1 MASILGGSSGG
12 GAGSGQIRCKFKRRR
27 RRRSKRKEK
36 VSSMLSALIVPFKYM
51 SPGPSSTEDEDT
63 LSTSSTEVKENWNT
77 GNFEDRTIMTSDRP
91 SFFLSDSSRSSTGTL
106 KRKRPLE
113 EDNNGRVCEL
123 RVCCRRSSW
132 SDTPKNAVVQLNE
145 LRPGLQYRTVSQTGP
160 VHAPLF
166 SIAVDVNGLT
176 FEGTGPTKKK
186 AKMRAAELALSSF
199 VQFPNAA
206 QAHSAMGGVSNPTT
220 DFTSDLSDF
229 PETLFKGFEPDGF
242 RSAKS
247 ELLSSALRLRH
258 TLDLMV
264 VQARQGDAH
273 FSTPPPTPEPPPP
286 PSPVVLLNNLR
297 PGARY
302 ACLCQSARGRRARRC
317 FVMAVLV
324 DGRIFEGTGC
334 SKKLAKRKAA
344 LSALQALFNITQ
356 APEARVGMIKRPHL
370 PQDFADAVF
379 HLVREK
385 YSELIGCSSLMH
397 ACHKGLAGIVMT
409 RGLDVRQAEVVAL
422 ATGTKCINGEYLSDQ
437 GLTVNDCH
445 AEITARRALL
455 RFLYSHLELH
465 LSKREEDKEQSIFV
479 RHKDSSFRL
488 RENVLFHM
496 YISTSPCGDAR
507 INSPYELTT
516 DFSVHSSRPVAK
528 KFHSHLRSKIESGEG
543 TLPVRCRSAV
553 QTWDGVMQGE
563 RLITMSC
570 TDKIARWNVL
580 GLQGALLSHFVE
592 PVYLYSVTV
601 GSVTH
606 TGHLSRTL
614 NQRMERL
621 GSLPACYR
629 RNQPLLSSLSSSEC
643 WQQLKASCFSV
654 NWTAGDEQL
663 EVINASTGKRRDCGA
678 PSRLCK
684 RALFTRWN
692 RVYRKLVASAP
703 GSSAGP
709 LTYGEAKQ
717 AAASYQSAKEQWVR
731 ALREA
736 GLGTWVRK
744 PAEQEHFM
752 LTA

>member
-1 MASILGGSSGG
+1 
-12 GAGSGQIRCKFKRRR
+12 
-27 RRRSKRKEK
+27 
-36 VSSMLSALIVPFKYM
+36 
-51 SPGPSSTEDEDT
+51 
-63 LSTSSTEVKENWNT
+63 TSSTEVKENWNS
-77 GNFEDRTIMTSDRP
+77 GNFEDRSILASDRP

-132 SDTPKNAVVQLNE
+132 SDAPKNAVVQLNE

-220 DFTSDLSDF
+220 DFTSDLSDV
-229 PETLFKGFEPDGF
+229 PETLFKGFETEGF

-286 PSPVVLLNNLR
+286 PSPIVLLNNLR

-302 ACLCQSARGRRARRC
+302 ACLCQSTRGRRARRC

-356 APEARVGMIKRPHL
+356 APEARTGMIKRPHL

-379 HLVREK
+379 RLVMEK
-385 YSELIGCSSLMH
+385 YSELIGCSALMH
-397 ACHKGLAGIVMT
+397 TCHKGLAGIIMT

-445 AEITARRALL
+445 AEIAARRALL

-465 LSKREEDKEQSIFV
+465 LSKQEEDKEQSIFV

-507 INSPYELTT
+507 INSPYELST
-516 DFSVHSSRPVAK
+516 DSIQSTQHSCHFWNVSWKFSFQISGSSQWFRGRGRISVNSSRPVVK
-528 KFHSHLRSKIESGEG
+528 KFHSRLRSKIESGEG

-563 RLITMSC
+563 SLVTMSC

-601 GSVTH
+601 GSLTH

-614 NQRMERL
+614 NQRMEHL

-629 RNQPLLSSLSSSEC
+629 RNQPLLSSLSSSSEC

-663 EVINASTGKRRDCGA
+663 EVINASVGKRRDCGA

-703 GSSAGP
+703 GSSGGL
-709 LTYGEAKQ
+709 LTYGEAKR

-744 PAEQEHFM
+744 PAEQERFV
-752 LTA
+752 LT